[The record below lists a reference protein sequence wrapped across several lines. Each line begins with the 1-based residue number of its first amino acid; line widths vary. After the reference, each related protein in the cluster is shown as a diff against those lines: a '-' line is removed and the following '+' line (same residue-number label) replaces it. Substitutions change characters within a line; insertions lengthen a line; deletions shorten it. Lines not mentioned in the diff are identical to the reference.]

1 MARVIFKN
9 GGNIQSLSG
18 KVGNM
23 TYRTIGNKTFVF
35 SSEVPELPKDATRK
49 QKSQY
54 KKRMAIDQCVTLV
67 QRQMDLEVAL
77 AMRQKLRDRM
87 DYLYKSLAPKIK
99 ARTKL
104 QKAIMTEYYSRFSIE
119 NDSIMIR
126 EKLGIDPMKARKE
139 VMNERETV

>member
-9 GGNIQSLSG
+9 GGRIQKLSG
-18 KVGNM
+18 KVGDL
-23 TYRTIGNKTFVF
+23 TYRTVGNKTFVF
-35 SSEVPELPKDATRK
+35 SNEVPELPKDATRK

-54 KKRMAIDQCVTLV
+54 KKRMIIDQCVTLV

-87 DYLYKSLAPKIK
+87 DYLYKRLAPKIK
-99 ARTKL
+99 AKTKL

-119 NDSIMIR
+119 NDSRMVR
-126 EKLGIDPMKARKE
+126 EKLGIDPMKARNDKAI
-139 VMNERETV
+139 

>member
-9 GGNIQSLSG
+9 GGRIQKLSG
-18 KVGNM
+18 KVGDL
-23 TYRTIGNKTFVF
+23 TYRTVGNKTFVF
-35 SSEVPELPKDATRK
+35 RTEVPELPKDATRK

-54 KKRMAIDQCVTLV
+54 KKRIIIDQCVTLV

-77 AMRQKLRDRM
+77 ALRQKLRDRM
-87 DYLYKSLAPKIK
+87 DYLYKSLVPKIK
-99 ARTKL
+99 AKTKL

-126 EKLGIDPMKARKE
+126 EKLGIDPMKARNDKAI
-139 VMNERETV
+139 